1 MKIPQKKP
9 KNPNFSSGPTRKP
22 DGWSVKKLNTKY
34 LGRYHRSEDVREYVE
49 KIILNIKKTLKIP
62 KDYKIFFLPGSSTGA
77 MTSVMNSILGKKR
90 ITSIIYDYWGLLW
103 SEELKKFKYKVDYKK
118 ELTGKLPSLEN
129 IPIKDDVVFVWNA
142 TSNGMSISNIDFI
155 TKNHL
160 GLVISDLT
168 SAVFVCDLPWQK
180 LDVSV
185 FSLQKALGAE
195 SQKGVAVLSPKALER
210 IKTDQL
216 KLFSLKNFDFLVN
229 TPSLL
234 AFADLELCIDL
245 YNKRGGLSQNIK
257 ICKANKKFLD
267 EWEKKNNFV
276 SYFAL
281 KKNQSITPSFF
292 IYKRECD
299 HKKILNY
306 LSDKNIAYDIKNFRT
321 MQKGIR
327 IWNGPNIKKN
337 DLIALTNW
345 LDWCFNKFVL

>member
-1 MKIPQKKP
+1 M
-9 KNPNFSSGPTRKP
+9 
-22 DGWSVKKLNTKY
+22 
-34 LGRYHRSEDVREYVE
+34 
-49 KIILNIKKTLKIP
+49 
-62 KDYKIFFLPGSSTGA
+62 
-77 MTSVMNSILGKKR
+77 
-90 ITSIIYDYWGLLW
+90 LW
-103 SEELKKFKYKVDYKK
+103 SQELKKLKYKVDSKK

-129 IPIKDDVVFVWNA
+129 IPTKDDVVFVWNA

-210 IKTDQL
+210 IKTHQL

-257 ICKANKKFLD
+257 ICKANKK
-267 EWEKKNNFV
+267 
-276 SYFAL
+276 
-281 KKNQSITPSFF
+281 I
-292 IYKRECD
+292 
-299 HKKILNY
+299 
-306 LSDKNIAYDIKNFRT
+306 FR
-321 MQKGIR
+321 
-327 IWNGPNIKKN
+327 
-337 DLIALTNW
+337 
-345 LDWCFNKFVL
+345 

>member
-1 MKIPQKKP
+1 MIYEDTKKP

-62 KDYKIFFLPGSSTGA
+62 KDYKIFFTW
-77 MTSVMNSILGKKR
+77 ILYRGNDISNEFHSWKKR

-103 SEELKKFKYKVDYKK
+103 SEELKKLKYKVNSKK

-129 IPIKDDVVFVWNA
+129 IPTKDDVVFVWNA

-168 SAVFVCDLPWQK
+168 SAVFVCDLPWQNWMYQFFLSK
-180 LDVSV
+180 RL
-185 FSLQKALGAE
+185 LELNL
-195 SQKGVAVLSPKALER
+195 KGVAVLSPKALER

-292 IYKRECD
+292 
-299 HKKILNY
+299 Y
-306 LSDKNIAYDIKNFRT
+306 L
-321 MQKGIR
+321 
-327 IWNGPNIKKN
+327 
-337 DLIALTNW
+337 
-345 LDWCFNKFVL
+345 